1 MFAIYATPY
10 TYPAPFAPS
19 DVYRFS
25 LSQRLIKRNRFYCTR
40 PARSADNATLS
51 EGPFVRISSR
61 VPSAFPTPEM
71 VIRLEEDASLDGRI
85 VSTTQRDRKIE
96 QASRIMLLQLFSY
109 YIILRICFFLFII
122 SYYLLEFTF
131 SRRYCSFHILENVF
145 SHSCGLLLLPKF
157 LFLLFFTSLTL
168 DLSFFYSD
176 NSIYSFA
183 SLVFRI
189 LFYFSLT

>member
-1 MFAIYATPY
+1 MFTIYATPC

-19 DVYRFS
+19 DVYPFS

-71 VIRLEEDASLDGRI
+71 VIRLEEDASPDGRI

-96 QASRIMLLQLFSY
+96 QASRIMLLRLFSY
-109 YIILRICFFLFII
+109 YIILRICFFFLFII
-122 SYYLLEFTF
+122 FYYLLEFTYSHRYCF
-131 SRRYCSFHILENVF
+131 SRMLENVF
-145 SHSCGLLLLPKF
+145 FHSCGVFLHPKF
-157 LFLLFFTSLTL
+157 LFLLFFTSLML
-168 DLSFFYSD
+168 DLPFFYSD
-176 NSIYSFA
+176 NSI
-183 SLVFRI
+183 L
-189 LFYFSLT
+189 LLH

>member
-1 MFAIYATPY
+1 MFAIYATPC

-71 VIRLEEDASLDGRI
+71 VIRLEEDASLDDRI

-109 YIILRICFFLFII
+109 YIILRICFFLFITF
-122 SYYLLEFTF
+122 YYLLEFTF
-131 SRRYCSFHILENVF
+131 SHRYCSFHMLENVF
-145 SHSCGLLLLPKF
+145 FHSCGLLLLPKF
-157 LFLLFFTSLTL
+157 LLLLFFTSLML
-168 DLSFFYSD
+168 DLPFFYSD
-176 NSIYSFA
+176 NP
-183 SLVFRI
+183 I
-189 LFYFSLT
+189 LLLH

>member
-1 MFAIYATPY
+1 MFTIYATPC

-19 DVYRFS
+19 DVYPFS

-71 VIRLEEDASLDGRI
+71 VIRLEEDASPDGRI

-96 QASRIMLLQLFSY
+96 QASRIMLLRLFSY
-109 YIILRICFFLFII
+109 YIILRICFFF
-122 SYYLLEFTF
+122 
-131 SRRYCSFHILENVF
+131 
-145 SHSCGLLLLPKF
+145 
-157 LFLLFFTSLTL
+157 FLLFFI
-168 DLSFFYSD
+168 
-176 NSIYSFA
+176 IY
-183 SLVFRI
+183 
-189 LFYFSLT
+189 